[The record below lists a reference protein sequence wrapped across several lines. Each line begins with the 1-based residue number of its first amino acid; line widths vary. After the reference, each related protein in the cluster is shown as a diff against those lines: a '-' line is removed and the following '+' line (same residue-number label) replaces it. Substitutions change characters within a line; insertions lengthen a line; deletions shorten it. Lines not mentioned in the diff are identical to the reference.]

1 MQTPHLQLFEREHK
15 KIYFS
20 AKGNLDQEINNNRV
34 SKTLKKMNFRKMGCE
49 NTAKKKTKKNK
60 NNFIKTSK
68 LTEINARNT

>member
-1 MQTPHLQLFEREHK
+1 
-15 KIYFS
+15 
-20 AKGNLDQEINNNRV
+20 
-34 SKTLKKMNFRKMGCE
+34 MNFRKMGCE